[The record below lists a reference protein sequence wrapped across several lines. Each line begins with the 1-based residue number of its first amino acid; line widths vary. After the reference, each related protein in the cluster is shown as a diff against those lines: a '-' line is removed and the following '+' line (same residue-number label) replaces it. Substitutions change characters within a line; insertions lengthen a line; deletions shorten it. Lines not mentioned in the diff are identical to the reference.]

1 MGFKLIENSD
11 GYYVNEE
18 GQVLGKSGKI
28 LKHCLNEIT
37 GYLHV
42 GVIINGKMRTKTI
55 HRLVAETFSH
65 QPSDKHEVNHIDG
78 NKHNNHISNLEWV
91 TRSENIKH
99 AYKMGLQT
107 KEQRERIGKL
117 AGEASRESNGLRI
130 TLTHR
135 DGRIF
140 KFKSIRQAAS
150 ELNLDLRTLSR
161 VANKKKNYN
170 SIKGFTVEV
179 ER

>member
-1 MGFKLIENSD
+1 MGFKFIENSD
-11 GYYVNEE
+11 GYYVDEE
-18 GQVLGKSGKI
+18 GQVLGKSGKV
-28 LKHCLNEIT
+28 LKHCLNDKT

-42 GVIINGKMRTKTI
+42 RVIINGKMKTKPI
-55 HRLVAETFSH
+55 HRLVAETFLVK
-65 QPSDKHEVNHIDG
+65 PSEKHEVNHIDG
-78 NKHNNHISNLEWV
+78 NKHNNHVENLEWV

-99 AYKMGLQT
+99 AYKMGLQS
-107 KEQRERIGKL
+107 KEQRERIAKI
-117 AGEASRESNGLRI
+117 AGESSRESNGLRI
-130 TLTHR
+130 TLKHR

-140 KFKSIRQAAS
+140 KFKSIRQAAN